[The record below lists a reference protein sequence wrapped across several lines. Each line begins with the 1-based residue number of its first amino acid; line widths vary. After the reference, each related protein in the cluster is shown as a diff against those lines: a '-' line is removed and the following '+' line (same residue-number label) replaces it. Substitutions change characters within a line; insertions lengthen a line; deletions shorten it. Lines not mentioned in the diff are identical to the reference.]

1 MYTPSELNKAK
12 GLSKKRKRKKK
23 KCSLVVQWLRIHM
36 ANAGDTGLIS
46 DPGRFH
52 RPQSS

>member
-1 MYTPSELNKAK
+1 MLKWNIIQY
-12 GLSKKRKRKKK
+12 KRKKK
-23 KCSLVVQWLRIHM
+23 ECIWTSLVVQWLRIHM

-52 RPQSS
+52 KPQSS